1 MEGEQRRL
9 PGRQAGSAL
18 PTPLTRLFI
27 PSYAATMRNMSVL
40 ELLFALLLVCLL
52 AGVGVVA
59 VLVWSIV
66 RRTEGNARD
75 VAELKARVQAGGQAH
90 ETSAAEVR
98 ERLAN
103 TQSAMEGLRAAL
115 SARQPI
121 EEEARAS
128 LKRLEHV
135 IAGSSSRG
143 AAGENILEEALRHL
157 PPEMLQRNVW
167 VGGKVVELALRLPGG
182 KLLPMDSKWVSSVA
196 LEQLA
201 DPGLDATRR
210 AQLTAQVEREV
221 ERRVRE
227 VSQYIDPGTTSPFA
241 LAVIPD
247 AAYDVCRSAIVSA
260 HKRHVMVVGYAMAL
274 PYLLTLYQLHL
285 QFARTVDMEKLQSAL
300 IDIERQVDVL
310 EGILEN
316 KVQRSLTVLQN
327 AYTEGKQA
335 SAKIRASTQSAQIS
349 SPSNGEMAPG
359 DGAAAGDKVFSSPSH
374 GEVAR
379 SAGGAAGDNVFSSP
393 SHGEVTR
400 SAGGAAGDNVSTGS
414 PDAVPELSTDTLRLA
429 LIDSVQ

>member
-1 MEGEQRRL
+1 
-9 PGRQAGSAL
+9 
-18 PTPLTRLFI
+18 
-27 PSYAATMRNMSVL
+27 MSVL
-40 ELLFALLLVCLL
+40 ELLFALLLVCLIV
-52 AGVGVVA
+52 GIGVVGF
-59 VLVWSIV
+59 LVWNLS
-66 RRTEGNARD
+66 RSAEGHARD
-75 VAELKARVQAGGQAH
+75 VAELKTRLQAGGQTQ
-90 ETSAAEVR
+90 ESQAAELR
-98 ERLAN
+98 ERLSQ
-103 TQSAMEGLRAAL
+103 TQSVVEGLRSAI
-115 SARQPI
+115 SARQPV

-128 LKRLEHV
+128 LKRLEGLV
-135 IAGSSSRG
+135 ARSSSRG
-143 AAGENILEEALRHL
+143 AAGEHILEEALRHL

-201 DPGLDATRR
+201 APGLDANGR
-210 AQLTAQVEREV
+210 AQLMGQVEREV

-227 VSQYIDPGTTSPFA
+227 VSQYIDPSTTSPFA

-247 AAYDVCRSAIVSA
+247 AAYDVCRSAIVNA
-260 HKRHVMVVGYAMAL
+260 HSRHVMVVGYGMAL

-300 IDIERQVDVL
+300 IDIERQVDVM

-359 DGAAAGDKVFSSPSH
+359 DGATAGDKVFSSPSH

-379 SAGGAAGDNVFSSP
+379 SAGGAAGDNV
-393 SHGEVTR
+393 
-400 SAGGAAGDNVSTGS
+400 STGS
-414 PDAVPELSTDTLRLA
+414 PDAAPELSTDTLRLA

>member
-1 MEGEQRRL
+1 
-9 PGRQAGSAL
+9 
-18 PTPLTRLFI
+18 
-27 PSYAATMRNMSVL
+27 MRNMSVL

-52 AGVGVVA
+52 GAMAVVTA
-59 VLVWSIV
+59 LVVSLL
-66 RRTEGNARD
+66 RRAEVHARD
-75 VAELKARVQAGGQAH
+75 VDELKSRLAAGGQSQ
-90 ETSAAEVR
+90 EVQAAELR
-98 ERLAN
+98 ERLTH
-103 TQSAMEGLRAAL
+103 TQSALEGLRSAL

-128 LKRLEHV
+128 LKRLESV

-143 AAGENILEEALRHL
+143 AAGEHILEEALRHL

-201 DPGLDATRR
+201 EPGLDAPRR

-227 VSQYIDPGTTSPFA
+227 VSQYIDPAVTSPFG

-260 HKRHVMVVGYAMAL
+260 HRRHVMVVGYAMAL

-285 QFARTVDMEKLQSAL
+285 QFARSVDMEKLQSAL

-310 EGILEN
+310 EGVLEN
-316 KVQRSLTVLQN
+316 KLQRSLTVLQN

-335 SAKIRASTQSAQIS
+335 TAKIRASAHAVQIVEGAGEKVSTS
-349 SPSNGEMAPG
+349 SP
-359 DGAAAGDKVFSSPSH
+359 GA
-374 GEVAR
+374 EL
-379 SAGGAAGDNVFSSP
+379 
-393 SHGEVTR
+393 
-400 SAGGAAGDNVSTGS
+400 
-414 PDAVPELSTDTLRLA
+414 ELSTETLRLA
-429 LIDSVQ
+429 LLDSAQ

>member
-1 MEGEQRRL
+1 
-9 PGRQAGSAL
+9 
-18 PTPLTRLFI
+18 
-27 PSYAATMRNMSVL
+27 MRKMSVL

-52 AGVGVVA
+52 AGLAVVG
-59 VLVWSIV
+59 VLVWSLV
-66 RRTEGNARD
+66 RRAEGQARD
-75 VAELKARVQAGGQAH
+75 VAELKTRLQSGGQTQ
-90 ETSAAEVR
+90 ESQAAELR
-98 ERLAN
+98 ERLTQ
-103 TQSAMEGLRAAL
+103 TQSVMEGLRSAL

-121 EEEARAS
+121 DEEARAS
-128 LKRLEHV
+128 LKRLENV

-143 AAGENILEEALRHL
+143 AAGEHILEEALRHL

-182 KLLPMDSKWVSSVA
+182 KLLPMDSKWVSSLA

-201 DPGLDATRR
+201 EPGLDAGRR
-210 AQLTAQVEREV
+210 AQLTGQVEREV

-227 VSQYIDPGTTSPFA
+227 VSQYIDPATTSPFA

-247 AAYDVCRSAIVSA
+247 AAYDVCRGAIVNA

-274 PYLLTLYQLHL
+274 PYLLTLYQLHM
-285 QFARTVDMEKLQSAL
+285 QFARTVDMENLQSAL

-335 SAKIRASTQSAQIS
+335 SAKIRASTQSVQLSDA
-349 SPSNGEMAPG
+349 G
-359 DGAAAGDKVFSSPSH
+359 AGDKVSTDSP
-374 GEVAR
+374 
-379 SAGGAAGDNVFSSP
+379 GAPG
-393 SHGEVTR
+393 
-400 SAGGAAGDNVSTGS
+400 
-414 PDAVPELSTDTLRLA
+414 ELSTDTLRLA
-429 LIDSVQ
+429 LLDSVQ

>member
-1 MEGEQRRL
+1 MRSG
-9 PGRQAGSAL
+9 AWSASGSGWTSAIEL
-18 PTPLTRLFI
+18 MLMGLFI
-27 PSYAATMRNMSVL
+27 PRFRARMHNMSVL
-40 ELLFALLLVCLL
+40 ELLFALLLVCLM
-52 AGVGVVA
+52 AGTGIVA
-59 VLVWSIV
+59 ALVWSLV
-66 RRTEGNARD
+66 RRADGQARD
-75 VAELKARVQAGGQAH
+75 VAELKARIQSAGQTQ
-90 ETSAAEVR
+90 ETPSAEISS
-98 ERLAN
+98 RLAQA
-103 TQSAMEGLRAAL
+103 QSAMEGLRSAL

-121 EEEARAS
+121 EEDARAS
-128 LKRLEHV
+128 LKRLEAI

-143 AAGENILEEALRHL
+143 AAGERILEEALRHL

-182 KLLPMDSKWVSSVA
+182 KLLPMDSKWVSSPA

-201 DPGLDATRR
+201 ESGLGADRR
-210 AQLTAQVEREV
+210 AQLLGQVEREV

-227 VSQYIDPGTTSPFA
+227 VSQYIDPGTTTPFA

-247 AAYDVCRSAIVSA
+247 AAYDVCRSAIVTA
-260 HKRHVMVVGYAMAL
+260 HHRHVMVVGYAMAL

-335 SAKIRASTQSAQIS
+335 TAKVR
-349 SPSNGEMAPG
+349 
-359 DGAAAGDKVFSSPSH
+359 AAAQAAQVN
-374 GEVAR
+374 EAL
-379 SAGGAAGDNVFSSP
+379 AGDS
-393 SHGEVTR
+393 
-400 SAGGAAGDNVSTGS
+400 VSTDS
-414 PDAVPELSTDTLRLA
+414 PGAERELSTETLRLA
-429 LIDSVQ
+429 LLDTAQ